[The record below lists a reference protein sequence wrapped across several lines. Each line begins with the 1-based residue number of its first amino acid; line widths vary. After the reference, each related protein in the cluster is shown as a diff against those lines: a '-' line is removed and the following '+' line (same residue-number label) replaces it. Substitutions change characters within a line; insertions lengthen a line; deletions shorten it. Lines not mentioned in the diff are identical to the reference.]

1 MRDGG
6 TGKRKEMS
14 ESTRGVFSNLNSEK
28 NGTTA
33 EEVVTRLREMIQ
45 NGDLAAGD
53 RLPPERDLA
62 KLLGVSR
69 SAAYRAAASG
79 QLPTI
84 TFGRRLLVP
93 TSRLLEMLGL
103 PVEEQP

>member
-1 MRDGG
+1 MAA
-6 TGKRKEMS
+6 
-14 ESTRGVFSNLNSEK
+14 K
-28 NGTTA
+28 NGD
-33 EEVVTRLREMIQ
+33 ELSE
-45 NGDLAAGD
+45 
-53 RLPPERDLA
+53 LPPTISVGHAA

-103 PVEEQP
+103 PAEEQP

>member
-1 MRDGG
+1 MAAKNER
-6 TGKRKEMS
+6 ELS
-14 ESTRGVFSNLNSEK
+14 E
-28 NGTTA
+28 
-33 EEVVTRLREMIQ
+33 
-45 NGDLAAGD
+45 
-53 RLPPERDLA
+53 LPPTISVGHAA

-103 PVEEQP
+103 PAEEQP

>member
-1 MRDGG
+1 MAARMIL
-6 TGKRKEMS
+6 EM
-14 ESTRGVFSNLNSEK
+14 
-28 NGTTA
+28 A
-33 EEVVTRLREMIQ
+33 E
-45 NGDLAAGD
+45 
-53 RLPPERDLA
+53 LPPTISVEHAA

-79 QLPTI
+79 QLPTF

>member
-1 MRDGG
+1 MAAKNED
-6 TGKRKEMS
+6 ELS
-14 ESTRGVFSNLNSEK
+14 E
-28 NGTTA
+28 
-33 EEVVTRLREMIQ
+33 
-45 NGDLAAGD
+45 
-53 RLPPERDLA
+53 LPPTISVGHAA

-84 TFGRRLLVP
+84 TFGRCLLVP

-103 PVEEQP
+103 PAEEQP

>member
-1 MRDGG
+1 VGSSQRSGRVRLSQVKADSAAARM
-6 TGKRKEMS
+6 TLE
-14 ESTRGVFSNLNSEK
+14 L
-28 NGTTA
+28 A
-33 EEVVTRLREMIQ
+33 E
-45 NGDLAAGD
+45 
-53 RLPPERDLA
+53 LPPTISVEHAA
-62 KLLGVSR
+62 KLLGLSR

-103 PVEEQP
+103 PVEERR

>member
-1 MRDGG
+1 MAAKNED
-6 TGKRKEMS
+6 ELS
-14 ESTRGVFSNLNSEK
+14 E
-28 NGTTA
+28 
-33 EEVVTRLREMIQ
+33 
-45 NGDLAAGD
+45 
-53 RLPPERDLA
+53 LPPTISVGHAA

-103 PVEEQP
+103 PAEEQP

>member
-1 MRDGG
+1 MAAKNED
-6 TGKRKEMS
+6 ELS
-14 ESTRGVFSNLNSEK
+14 E
-28 NGTTA
+28 
-33 EEVVTRLREMIQ
+33 
-45 NGDLAAGD
+45 
-53 RLPPERDLA
+53 LPPTISVGHAA

>member
-1 MRDGG
+1 MAAKNED
-6 TGKRKEMS
+6 ELS
-14 ESTRGVFSNLNSEK
+14 E
-28 NGTTA
+28 
-33 EEVVTRLREMIQ
+33 
-45 NGDLAAGD
+45 
-53 RLPPERDLA
+53 LPPTISVGHAA

-69 SAAYRAAASG
+69 SAANRAAASG

-103 PVEEQP
+103 PAEEQP